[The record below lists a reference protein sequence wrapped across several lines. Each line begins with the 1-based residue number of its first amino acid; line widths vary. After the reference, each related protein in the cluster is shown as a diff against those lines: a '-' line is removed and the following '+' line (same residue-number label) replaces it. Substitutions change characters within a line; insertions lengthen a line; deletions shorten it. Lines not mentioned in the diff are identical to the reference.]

1 MPPTQ
6 VSPQSQSL
14 LPWQFLTQNPLVQSS
29 PDLQP
34 PEFLL
39 RLKKLENLFRVL
51 LIEVEPAPHLR
62 LFEKQL
68 AKGSPVPP
76 AGHEH

>member
-29 PDLQP
+29 PVLQP
-34 PEFLL
+34 PVFLL

-68 AKGSPVPP
+68 ANGSPVPP
-76 AGHEH
+76 AGQEH

>member
-1 MPPTQ
+1 MKT
-6 VSPQSQSL
+6 
-14 LPWQFLTQNPLVQSS
+14 VQKMQIYFSKS
-29 PDLQP
+29 RIVTYLKEVLQTYI
-34 PEFLL
+34 
-39 RLKKLENLFRVL
+39 RMKKLENLFRVL

-68 AKGSPVPP
+68 ANGSPVPP